1 MRSRLNR
8 GDVRKAGQ
16 LKAKGLADKDIAAAL
31 GFSPQTLCR
40 WIRHPET
47 QLQRELGE
55 ELARAEW
62 MFRQSLIGTITEAAG
77 SRDWRAAAWLL
88 ARRYPKEFAEVRRV
102 SIDTNEQVDDAGERL
117 EAALA
122 KMGFT
127 TRE

>member
-1 MRSRLNR
+1 MRSRLTK
-8 GDVRKAGQ
+8 GDVRKAGE
-16 LKAKGLADKDIAAAL
+16 LKAQGLADKDIAAAL

-47 QLQRELGE
+47 HLQRELGE
-55 ELARAEW
+55 ELSRAEW
-62 MFRQSLIGTITEAAG
+62 MFRQSLIGTITSAAG

-88 ARRYPKEFAEVRRV
+88 ARRYPHEFAEVRRV
-102 SIDTNEQVDDAGERL
+102 SIDAGEQESDAGERL

-122 KMGFT
+122 KMGFK